1 MTHNPAKDIRDVLD
15 ADATLDLTTGT
26 NLFLGPSRA
35 VGGNI
40 PTNAVFIFG
49 NSGIPPIRTMGAVA
63 EVRRPLVNIRVRWS
77 SFGPGDQK
85 VRDIMNVLQASS
97 VSTYLSNVLL
107 TESEPLPL
115 GQDDQGNSMWSLGCE
130 IVYREA
136 A

>member
-1 MTHNPAKDIRDVLD
+1 MTHNPAKDVRDLLD
-15 ADATLDLTTGT
+15 SDATLGLTTGT
-26 NLFLGPSRA
+26 NLFLGTQRA

-40 PTNAVFIFG
+40 PVDAVFIHG
-49 NSGIPPIRTMGAVA
+49 NSGIPPLRSMGEVA

-85 VRDIMNVLQASS
+85 IRDIMNVLQASS
-97 VSTYLSNVLL
+97 VTTYLSNVLL

-115 GQDDQGNSMWSLGCE
+115 GQDEQGNSMWSLGCE
-130 IVYREA
+130 IVYRGA